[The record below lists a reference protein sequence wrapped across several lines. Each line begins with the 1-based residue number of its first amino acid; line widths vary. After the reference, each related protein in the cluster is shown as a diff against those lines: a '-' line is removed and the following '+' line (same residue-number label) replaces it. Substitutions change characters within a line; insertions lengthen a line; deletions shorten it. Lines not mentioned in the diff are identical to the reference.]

1 MEKIDLVLVLVEID
15 YTIDNGWHIALV
27 LTVEETT
34 EAYNFNRG
42 IWEMHDC
49 HKSSIIEYITG
60 EIFKCQHHILH
71 LYDSTIVH

>member
-1 MEKIDLVLVLVEID
+1 MLVEID

-27 LTVEETT
+27 LTIEETT

-42 IWEMHDC
+42 IWEMHDG

-60 EIFKCQHHILH
+60 EISKCQSATDYI
-71 LYDSTIVH
+71 YMIQQ